1 MKKLLATML
10 LSLGVSGM
18 AMAQSSVT
26 IYGLLDVGFVG
37 ANQALRSTDG
47 GAVTKSNSN
56 QFGQGS
62 ESGNRLGFRGT
73 EDLGGGTSAFFTV
86 ETQLFPQDQN
96 LSGSSNNGLTN
107 RQSFVG
113 LAQKGLGQF
122 ALGRQYSPIYNLGVA
137 TNPSGYAA
145 MPGDMFFVAGSAGGA
160 GTSTAT
166 FVTGNENSAAFT
178 NRVNNALTFRTDR
191 RAGVSVQG
199 IYSLRSSNTN
209 QTSATAGGN
218 TNTTG
223 YGLGADYIR
232 GKLLLSAAYQTF
244 LQETTGA
251 GVATAITDI
260 NQGIIVNARDT
271 QTYAGATY
279 DFGILKAYAQYINR
293 KITSAV
299 DSNEFA
305 QRSAQQIGV
314 RGFVSPKVEGWASVG
329 NGRFD
334 QYGSST
340 PTVNFVGYQL
350 GSNYWFSK
358 RTNAYAIYGNTNS
371 TSSSGANAAGSGS
384 YRNAYALGVRHTF

>member
-1 MKKLLATML
+1 MKKLLATL
-10 LSLGVSGM
+10 ALAVGVTT
-18 AMAQSSVT
+18 AYAQSSVT
-26 IYGLLDVGFVG
+26 IYGLLDVGYVG
-37 ANQALRSTDG
+37 SNQALRSTDG
-47 GAVTKSNSN
+47 GAVTKTNAN
-56 QFGQGS
+56 QFGQGA

-113 LAQKGLGQF
+113 LKQNGYGQF
-122 ALGRQYSPIYNLGVA
+122 AFGRQYSPIYNLGSA
-137 TNPSGYAA
+137 TSPSGYAA
-145 MPGDMFFVAGSAGGA
+145 MPGDMFFVAASAGGA

-191 RAGVSVQG
+191 FNGVSVQG
-199 IYSLRSSNTN
+199 IYSLKSSDTN

-218 TNTTG
+218 NNNTG
-223 YGLGADYIR
+223 YGLGADYVR
-232 GKLLLSAAYQTF
+232 GKLLVSAAYQTF

-251 GVATAITDI
+251 TTAITDI
-260 NQGIIVNARDT
+260 NQSIIVNARDT
-271 QTYAGATY
+271 QAYAGATY

-299 DSNEFA
+299 SSNEFA

-334 QYGSST
+334 QYGSTT
-340 PTVNFVGYQL
+340 PTVNFVGYQF
-350 GSNYWFSK
+350 GSNYWLSK
-358 RTNAYAIYGNTNS
+358 RTNLYAIYGNTSS
-371 TSSSGANAAGSGS
+371 TSGSTNAAGTGS
-384 YRNAYALGVRHTF
+384 YRNSYAMGVRHTF